1 MKIELKADYRGDLT
15 GERYYKA
22 GVLEVGIDVTEDDAL
37 ALVAG
42 GRATE
47 VVTVAAAGRATADEK
62 PAARVAKKGA
72 GGRL

>member
-1 MKIELKADYRGDLT
+1 MKIELKADYRGALT
-15 GERYYKA
+15 AERFYTA
-22 GVLEVGIDVTEDDAL
+22 GVLEVGVDITEDDAL

-47 VVTVAAAGRATADEK
+47 VVTVATAGRATAEEK
-62 PAARVAKKGA
+62 PAARVVKK

>member
-1 MKIELKADYRGDLT
+1 MKIELKADYRGALT
-15 GERYYKA
+15 AERFYTA
-22 GVLEVGIDVTEDDAL
+22 GVLEVGVDITEDDAL

>member
-1 MKIELKADYRGDLT
+1 MKIELKADYRGTLT
-15 GERYYKA
+15 GERFYSA
-22 GVLEVGIDVTEDDAL
+22 GVLEVGADISEDDAL

-42 GRATE
+42 GRAVE